1 MSIPPPP
8 LQARRDYAHHAGMT
22 IGRSAVDRP
31 PAAGRRSA
39 SLHCAAQR
47 DVL

>member
-1 MSIPPPP
+1 MFIPPPP
-8 LQARRDYAHHAGMT
+8 LQAVRDYAHDAGMT
-22 IGRSAVDRP
+22 IGRSAPDRP
-31 PAAGRRSA
+31 SA